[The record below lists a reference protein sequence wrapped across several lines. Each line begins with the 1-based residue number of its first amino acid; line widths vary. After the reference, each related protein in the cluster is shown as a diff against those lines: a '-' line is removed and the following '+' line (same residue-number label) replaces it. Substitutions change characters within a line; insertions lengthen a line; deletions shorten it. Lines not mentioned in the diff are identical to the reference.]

1 MSNQPEQAQKY
12 RIKSVANTTGLSTHV
27 IRKWEERYHLLH
39 PQRGPNGYRLFT
51 EDDIQLLLYLKS
63 QLDHGESIGQLAQA
77 GADDLRQSMQHVPM
91 NLSGIPPIYWHD
103 AQEMIR
109 SARRQDVNAIAT
121 MLENWI
127 GRLGLDRALDIM
139 IFPLLRL
146 IGELWHQGGISL
158 RGEQSVSRLVRQYLI
173 NVLREEPSPGRP
185 HAFIACVPGDFHEI
199 GPLTAAV
206 LLRRMGWHSIYLG
219 PNVSFDM
226 LNMALRRKHP
236 QLIILACM
244 IEPGEKTIQSWLRD
258 ITQHLQPSC
267 AVVVGGPGFTPYAQL
282 LSIHNISYFTRVQ
295 DVKTLQPRTGIPGIA
310 RAVGQSSFTTW
321 QS

>member
-1 MSNQPEQAQKY
+1 MSNHPEHAQKY

-51 EDDIQLLLYLKS
+51 EDDIQLLLYLKW
-63 QLDHGESIGQLAQA
+63 QLDNGESIGQLAQA
-77 GADDLRQSMQHVPM
+77 GEDDIRQAMQHVPM
-91 NLSGIPPIYWHD
+91 NLSEIPRIYWHVIQD
-103 AQEMIR
+103 TIR
-109 SARRQDVNAIAT
+109 AARCEDVDPITT
-121 MLENWI
+121 MLEDWI
-127 GRLGLDRALDIM
+127 GHQGLERALDIM

-146 IGELWHQGGISL
+146 MGELWHQGGISL
-158 RGEQSVSRLVRQYLI
+158 RGEQIVSRLVRQHLI
-173 NVLREEPSPGRP
+173 NFLREEPPPGGP
-185 HAFIACVPGDFHEI
+185 HAFLACVPGDFHEI

-226 LNMALRRKHP
+226 LKMALRRKHA

-267 AVVVGGPGFTPYAQL
+267 AVVVGGPGFAPYAQL
-282 LSIHNISYFTRVQ
+282 LSIYNISYFNRVQ
-295 DVKTLQPRTGIPGIA
+295 EVKTLQPRAGIPGIA